1 MAMACPPGASSP
13 AAGRRRRPRGGRGA
27 PTLGTPGPASAS
39 TWPPARCRVRA
50 AAAAAGTGLGAA
62 ARELLE
68 AMEAEHVGGPG
79 RAGLRMGTEAC
90 GEALEEAA
98 AAADAALQCE
108 DGYAIPDGERDAI
121 NGLHAGASTPAC
133 YGEIS
138 VAGFAAVLGV
148 MRLERDDVFYDLGSG
163 TGKVVLQAALQTE
176 VGRSVGLELSES
188 RHKYGLAALAHLR
201 ERAGSPGAE
210 EALGRCEFELADIQE
225 PRYQDATHGASATRS
240 DAVGARGGD

>member
-1 MAMACPPGASSP
+1 M
-13 AAGRRRRPRGGRGA
+13 
-27 PTLGTPGPASAS
+27 
-39 TWPPARCRVRA
+39 RA

-225 PRYQDATHGASATRS
+225 PRYQDATHGASVTRS